1 MLFIH
6 GGSDA
11 FVPTEMV
18 YRLYDAK
25 PSKKELWV
33 TEGTVHA
40 ESYKNYKEEYIRR
53 IRKAVRIDQGS
64 Q

>member
-25 PSKKELWV
+25 PSEKALWV